1 MKDVEVKVLDEIKS
15 VKDLSRRLYID
26 GDGIMRVTSSG
37 VPPIFRDLKDRE
49 VVVLTVEAFEE
60 LLESHRILK
69 NYGA

>member
-1 MKDVEVKVLDEIKS
+1 MKDVEVEVLDEIRS

-37 VPPIFRDLKDRE
+37 DPPIFKDLKDRE

>member
-26 GDGIMRVTSSG
+26 GNGIMRLTLSSDT
-37 VPPIFRDLKDRE
+37 PIFRDLKDRE

>member
-1 MKDVEVKVLDEIKS
+1 
-15 VKDLSRRLYID
+15 
-26 GDGIMRVTSSG
+26 MRVTSSG
-37 VPPIFRDLKDRE
+37 DPPIFKDLKDRE